1 MYLLSTNLPVAD
13 PSFVIDDGAAHS
25 VIDGSSAVYSVLQWL
40 VSAFRQ
46 IVSFFD
52 SVIIYKNTSLL
63 DFHIAVAV
71 FGILFAVLFVSV
83 RSSVGNSIDTVD
95 SRRREDARRERGWAF
110 AKSKRKRLI

>member
-13 PSFVIDDGAAHS
+13 PSFLIDDGAAHS

-52 SVIIYKNTSLL
+52 SVIIYNNTSLL

-71 FGILFAVLFVSV
+71 FGILFAVLFVTV
-83 RSSVGNSIDTVD
+83 RSSVGNSISSVD
-95 SRRREDARRERGWAF
+95 RSRRSNRNRGND
-110 AKSKRKRLI
+110 